1 MNEFL
6 KLMQA
11 LKVAYENL
19 LVLHHNV
26 SGPVW
31 FGTHEQLAEY
41 YGKIDEISDDVTE
54 IGMSMGI
61 KEPTITE
68 CLDTFPALVVADRDE
83 RTTYL
88 ETRKIFS
95 DLITEFQAAE
105 KSLGAGYEDVVNKLQ
120 EYREYLRKENDY
132 KLLRATNGSA
142 PTPPLP
148 TPPGEEDDD
157 Y

>member
-6 KLMQA
+6 KLIQA

-19 LVLHHNV
+19 FVLHHNV

-31 FGTHEQLAEY
+31 FGTHEKLAEY
-41 YGKIDEISDDVTE
+41 YDKIGEISDDVTE
-54 IGMSMGI
+54 IGISMGA

-68 CLDTFPALVVADRDE
+68 CLASFPALVVADRDE

-95 DLITEFQAAE
+95 GLITEFQAAE

-132 KLLRATNGSA
+132 KLLRAIGEQPQNQVK
-142 PTPPLP
+142 TP
-148 TPPGEEDDD
+148 EDDGGD
-157 Y
+157 FF